1 MNSNLFNKTL
11 NAKVLVGS
19 IFVMLSLISLWIYD
33 KANGDGNG
41 IVAGISVEPLIKVF
55 FVVFVI
61 LLVLLAILKKHKVA
75 QNVLLSAVSIL
86 VTFFI
91 VEWFCGKWLDFQKTQ
106 QPEISG
112 PKHSFIPDENLGYK
126 PAPNEG
132 LAGLKTKDGETV
144 YDITFETDVNSL
156 RKIPLD
162 FANATKFA
170 QFYGCSMT
178 FGEGVNSDETIPY
191 QFAKLDSTFHAY
203 NFAFSGYGPT
213 QMLAR
218 LQDENVEELVNE
230 NSGFGVYTFIPDHVN
245 RTINTYTNYSYN
257 HGNVPRYK
265 LVDDKLVRDGTFT
278 ESRRFRNFIFDQM
291 AKSNILRAFNI
302 GYPFNI
308 TSEDY
313 ELTAAVFAESA
324 KEFEKKF
331 QSKRFYVVIYPS
343 NNDNSAMVELLKSK
357 GLQVLDY
364 SKFFNPSAEGLAI
377 PDDEHPTPKANRIL
391 SAKLYEDIST
401 ID

>member
-1 MNSNLFNKTL
+1 MNNNLFDKIL
-11 NAKVLVGS
+11 NAKSLVGS
-19 IFVMLSLISLWIYD
+19 ILVMLSLVCMWIYD
-33 KANGDGNG
+33 KVNGDGNG
-41 IVAGISVEPLIKVF
+41 IVAGISIEPLIKVS
-55 FVVFVI
+55 FVISVI
-61 LLVLLAILKKHKVA
+61 LLVLLALLKKNKVA
-75 QNVLLSAVSIL
+75 QNVLLSVVSIL
-86 VTFFI
+86 ITFFI

-112 PKHSFIPDENLGYK
+112 PKHSFILDENLGYK
-126 PAPNEG
+126 PAPNEE
-132 LAGLKTKDGETV
+132 LVGLKTKAGEPV
-144 YDITFETDVNSL
+144 YNITFETDANSL
-156 RKIPLD
+156 RKIPLG

-170 QFYGCSMT
+170 KLYGCSMT

-191 QFAKLDSTFHAY
+191 QFAKLDSNFHVY

-218 LQDENVEELVNE
+218 LQDGNVKEIVNE
-230 NSGFGVYTFIPDHVN
+230 NAGFAVYTFIPDHIN

-257 HGNVPRYK
+257 HGNVPCYK
-265 LVDDKLVRDGTFT
+265 LIDDKLVRDGTFA

-291 AKSNILRAFNI
+291 AKSNTLRVFNI

-331 QSKRFYVVIYPS
+331 QSKRFFIVIYPS

-357 GLQVLDY
+357 GLRVLDY
-364 SKFFNPSAEGLAI
+364 SKLFNPSDEGFAI
-377 PDDEHPTPKANRIL
+377 PDDEHPTPKANQIL

-401 ID
+401 MD

>member
-19 IFVMLSLISLWIYD
+19 IFVTLSLISLWIYD

-364 SKFFNPSAEGLAI
+364 SKLFNPSAEGLVI
-377 PDDEHPTPKANRIL
+377 PNDEPPTPKANRIL